1 MNNENNNQQN
11 GQTGDTQDRNKKIM
25 RGVGVVLII
34 VVIAALASGKWTKT
48 GTKDATDGAVVTQ
61 EMPEGCKPGFLFSE
75 TSGKPC
81 PTPADMTAVTTDTEA
96 AATSPSGY
104 DEAVRMYAGK
114 VVLFDAAC
122 KTLPEAPTF
131 AAGTRVLVANNSSK
145 TQTLSLGGRTEALD
159 AYHYF
164 TVALKTPG
172 ELTAQCNGAAAATVT
187 VK

>member
-25 RGVGVVLII
+25 RGVGIVLII

-48 GTKDATDGAVVTQ
+48 GTKETTDDVVVTQ

-96 AATSPSGY
+96 TATSPSGY

-114 VVLFDAAC
+114 VVLFDATC
-122 KTLPEAPTF
+122 KALPEAPAFT
-131 AAGTRVLVANNSSK
+131 AGTRVLVANNSSK
-145 TQTLSLGGRTEALD
+145 TQTLSLAGRTETLD

-172 ELTAQCNGAAAATVT
+172 TIVASCNGTAAANVE